1 MRTKPSRY
9 KPAGLHFPTSPAF
22 LMTGHQFTAYV
33 PPKSRGG
40 NTFEQLLNIFQQLL
54 LINSGDVA
62 EAMAWLN
69 ELDHKY
75 KLTDDR
81 YGIGDFLEDLK
92 KKGYLEEKPG
102 SGILAITPKT
112 EQDIRKSALDEI
124 FGKLRRSKSGGNHP
138 TPYSGTGDELSSDLR
153 SYQFGDTPDQVA
165 MSESIKNAQIN
176 HGIGD
181 FILTE
186 GDLEVIEKEQK
197 SSTATVVMIDISHS
211 MILYG
216 EDRITPAKKVALALA
231 ELIRTKY
238 PKDSLDIIVFG
249 NDAWQIPLKELP
261 YLKVGPYHTNTVA
274 GLELSMDLL
283 RRKKNR
289 NKQIF
294 MITDGKPTCLKEG
307 IRYYK
312 NAFGLDRK
320 IINKT
325 LTLAAQ
331 CRRLQIPVTTFM
343 IASDPYL
350 RQFVQRFTEVN
361 NGRAYYSN
369 LDGLGGF
376 ILEDFQRNRRRNV
389 K

>member
-1 MRTKPSRY
+1 MKGHIFSNFVPS
-9 KPAGLHFPTSPAF
+9 PAG
-22 LMTGHQFTAYV
+22 
-33 PPKSRGG
+33 G
-40 NTFEQLLNIFQQLL
+40 NSKFDQLYQIFQQLL
-54 LINSGDVA
+54 LLTSGEVS
-62 EAMAWLN
+62 EAMAWLS
-69 ELDHKY
+69 ELDRQHH
-75 KLTDDR
+75 LTDDR
-81 YGIGDFLEDLK
+81 YGIGDFFEDLK
-92 KKGYLEEKPG
+92 SKGYIREQQG
-102 SGILAITPKT
+102 SDGGMLVMTPKA
-112 EQDIRKSALDEI
+112 EKGIRKSALEEI
-124 FGKLRRSKSGGNHP
+124 FGKLKRSKNGGRHQ
-138 TPYSGTGDELSSDLR
+138 TPFTGVGDELSSEIR
-153 SYQFGDTPDQVA
+153 SFQFGDTLDQIA
-165 MSESIKNAQIN
+165 MTESIKNAQVN

-181 FILTE
+181 FMLLE
-186 GDLEVIEKEQK
+186 NDLEVIEKDQK
-197 SSTATVVMIDISHS
+197 STTSTVVMIDISHS

-249 NDAWQIPLKELP
+249 NDAWQIQLKDLP
-261 YLKVGPYHTNTVA
+261 YLSVGPYHTNTVA
-274 GLELSMDLL
+274 GLELAMDLL
-283 RRKKNR
+283 RRKKTR

-307 IRYYK
+307 IKYYK
-312 NAFGLDRK
+312 NSFGLDRK

-331 CRRLQIPVTTFM
+331 ARKLDIPVTTFM

-350 RQFVQRFTEVN
+350 KQFVQDFTKVN

-376 ILEDFQRNRRRNV
+376 VLEDFQRNRRKNI